1 MVEVFPLW
9 SRPLLSFGC
18 LHFLVGFVGFPHER
32 RPRFQTFSLEKGWG
46 RSCRTCVRGTHD
58 VASQPRANYFF
69 VSTPALLNGLPLW
82 QGSSISVL
90 HIVPYLGLKSE
101 IIKANCQ
108 NTRSYPDVE
117 DEDNARVQPIQCCRA
132 RARAAH
138 NVVLHYFEIS
148 KRDRQQA
155 NTQRENI
162 ISVQCL

>member
-90 HIVPYLGLKSE
+90 HIVPYLELKSE

-108 NTRSYPDVE
+108 NMRSYPDVE

-132 RARAAH
+132 RAR
-138 NVVLHYFEIS
+138 S
-148 KRDRQQA
+148 
-155 NTQRENI
+155 TQCGIALFRNFKTG
-162 ISVQCL
+162 